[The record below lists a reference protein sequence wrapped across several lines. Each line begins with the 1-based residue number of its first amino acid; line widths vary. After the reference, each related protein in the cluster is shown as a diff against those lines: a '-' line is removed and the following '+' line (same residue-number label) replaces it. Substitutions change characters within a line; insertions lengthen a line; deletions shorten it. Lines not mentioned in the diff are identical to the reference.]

1 MDTIVIITYKS
12 GTREAKFFNDP
23 ELLELIIDGFD
34 YIADIEQIHF
44 TGKLPTPPQ
53 PATEKMLLADKAV
66 RDSIKRIG
74 KAATRSAIKDLLE

>member
-12 GTREAKFFNDP
+12 GTQEARFYQDP
-23 ELLELIIDGFD
+23 ELLDIIIDNFH
-34 YIADIEQIHF
+34 YIAEIEQVHF
-44 TGKLPTPPQ
+44 TGTIPTPPAPQ
-53 PATEKMLLADKAV
+53 PQQLLIADKAV

>member
-12 GTREAKFFNDP
+12 GSREARFFDDP
-23 ELLELIIDGFD
+23 ELLDLIIDGFD

-53 PATEKMLLADKAV
+53 PDTEKMLIADKAV

-74 KAATRSAIKDLLE
+74 KAATRSVIKDLLE